1 MASERVKSL
10 VAGLAVADE
19 VDYEVAEKYPHL
31 YDLQAYRRVA
41 EFKAEKKAS
50 VTCLDVPD
58 EVFRDEACSKRA
70 MNLLRE
76 LSASLNCYKVGRTY
90 AYAIVINVNDN
101 AIDLHYS
108 SSFNDYARFEELLPK
123 LRGLSA
129 SINHMLWDTI
139 EHLRY
144 VATVA
149 KHEEVR
155 RKVVDFY
162 KRVPAKYIDV
172 LVGDNGVTIYVPRQ
186 LKGYV
191 IGKGGSTVQRL
202 QQLLGKRVR
211 VIDDLGLTELYESE
225 HPELPRDPEIMKLV
239 AEILPK
245 IKELERKGVTLRQLE
260 KIIESIEKPEQDVS
274 AEEGW

>member
-1 MASERVKSL
+1 MAERIKSL

-19 VDYEVAEKYPHL
+19 VDAEVAEKHPHL
-31 YDLQAYRRVA
+31 YDVQAYRRVA
-41 EFKAEKKAS
+41 EFKAEKRAS

-76 LSASLNCYKVGRTY
+76 LSTSLNCYKVGRTY

-108 SSFNDYARFEELLPK
+108 SSFNDYARFEELLSK

-139 EHLRY
+139 EHLKFI
-144 VATVA
+144 ATLA
-149 KHEEVR
+149 KYEEVR
-155 RKVVDFY
+155 RKVVEFY
-162 KRVPAKYIDV
+162 KKIPAKYIDV
-172 LVGDNGVTIYVPRQ
+172 VVFDDHVTIYVPKQ
-186 LKGYV
+186 LKGYI
-191 IGKGGSTVQRL
+191 IGRGGFTVNRL

-225 HPELPRDPEIMKLV
+225 HPEIPKDPEVMELIV
-239 AEILPK
+239 EILPK

-260 KIIESIEKPEQDVS
+260 KIIESIEKPEDVDVS